1 MGVDNYYLDILNIDL
16 NPFWRSP
23 REHNS
28 VAPVF
33 SINPSLGKLCAFPDL
48 NITVPRQ
55 VKKLQIEKF
64 PQRTIKELRRKMNV
78 GPDISDEEFLLRY
91 GLEVDEVDAML
102 AAGLIKISYP

>member
-1 MGVDNYYLDILNIDL
+1 MGVDKYYVDILNIGL

-33 SINPSLGKLCAFPDL
+33 SINPSLGKLCTFPDL

-64 PQRTIKELRRKMNV
+64 PQRTIKELRGKMNV
-78 GPDISDEEFLLRY
+78 DLTYLMKNSCFGTGSKS
-91 GLEVDEVDAML
+91 
-102 AAGLIKISYP
+102 IKWTPC